1 MFFAAQVRDMIYQDM
16 TMEEQLGS
24 VRYASVM
31 LGLHGAGLT
40 HSAWMPRSAALIEIF
55 PPGSHKSSY
64 EIFAKVRNRPYIA
77 IDPSVGIL
85 RWVVGM

>member
-1 MFFAAQVRDMIYQDM
+1 MIYQDM

-24 VRYASVM
+24 LRYASVM
-31 LGLHGAGLT
+31 LGVHGNGLT
-40 HSAWMPRSAALIEIF
+40 HAFWMPKHAALIEIF
-55 PPGSHKSSY
+55 PPGAHWNGY
-64 EIFAKVRNRPYIA
+64 EVFARIRNRPYIA